1 MYLSS
6 LFWELELDMLSQFPF
21 LLGQLPKFFVEDHKP
36 ENSETNPESGIE
48 HMITVLLDACRIH
61 DH

>member
-48 HMITVLLDACRIH
+48 HMITY
-61 DH
+61 